1 MAALLSNNQNT
12 QPAAGPPRSSPR
24 SSLERWTALLVRYWA
39 YNMSLIHRQG
49 GNWLGFG
56 YTTEEKAQLQSLS
69 DAVPGLE
76 YAAWLA
82 LVVIIYLALLIVT
95 VIAGMN
101 VLIHAIGGDANM
113 SETPVALFFL
123 MLALGL
129 VVSLSIGF
137 PAAML
142 PAAALAGR
150 WFNVHDADLPDRAA
164 TAHYFHKLW
173 FQIARIAMLGVLAL
187 IPLWIFVPAD
197 SKIWVIGKLVL
208 PLLSPAVAALTA
220 AYYFTARLRRAPP
233 AP

>member
-12 QPAAGPPRSSPR
+12 ASAGPRSA
-24 SSLERWTALLVRYWA
+24 LERRLALLVRYWA
-39 YNMSLIHRQG
+39 FNMSLIHSRG
-49 GNWLGFG
+49 GDWPGFG
-56 YTTEEKAQLQSLS
+56 YSAEEKAQLQSIA
-69 DAVPGLE
+69 DKVPGLE

-82 LVVIIYLALLIVT
+82 FTVIIYLGLLIAI
-95 VIAGMN
+95 VIAGMS
-101 VLIHAIGGDANM
+101 VLIHATGGDANM
-113 SETPVALFFL
+113 SQTPAALFFL
-123 MLALGL
+123 QLALDL

-150 WFNVHDADLPDRAA
+150 WFKVPDADLPDRVA

-173 FQIARIAMLGVLAL
+173 FQITRIAILGALAL
-187 IPLWIFVPAD
+187 IPLWIFVPGD
-197 SKIWVIGKLVL
+197 SKFWVVGKLVL

-220 AYYFTARLRRAPP
+220 AYYFTARLRRALP

>member
-1 MAALLSNNQNT
+1 MAAPLSNNQNT
-12 QPAAGPPRSSPR
+12 GPAAPRPA
-24 SSLERWTALLVRYWA
+24 LERWLALLVRYWA
-39 YNMSLIHRQG
+39 YNMSLIHNQG

-56 YTTEEKAQLQSLS
+56 YTEEEKAQLQSLS
-69 DAVPGLE
+69 ARVPALE
-76 YAAWLA
+76 FAAWLA
-82 LVVIIYLALLIVT
+82 LVVVIYLALLIVI
-95 VIAGMN
+95 VLAGMS
-101 VLIHAIGGDANM
+101 VLIQAIGGDANM
-113 SETPVALFFL
+113 SQTPAALFFL
-123 MLALGL
+123 LLALGL
-129 VVSLSIGF
+129 VASLSIGF

-150 WFNVHDADLPDRAA
+150 WFRVHDADLPDRAA

-173 FQIARIAMLGVLAL
+173 FQIARIAMVGALAL

-220 AYYFTARLRRAPP
+220 AYYLTARLRRAPL